1 MSSSQFNRIRL
12 QHVRCL
18 LATAQYGNMR
28 AAAEVLAITQPAVSK
43 IIKELEEIVGKP
55 LVLRQRH
62 GVALTPAGEAFAQ
75 RARQGMQALEAA
87 LGQAQD
93 PEGDTIELG
102 VLPSLAVELPQLLL
116 QAWRARGG
124 GGMARMETGIN
135 PELLDRLRRGELDAV
150 VGRLAEPDHLLELR
164 FEPLWTEPLVV
175 AMRPDHPLARAE
187 WAAWQHLDFPVVLPL
202 PGTSIHQAADS
213 FLAQVRPGERHE
225 RVETLIYPLG
235 RNMALRDDALWF
247 ASLSTV
253 KQDIEQGVLAARR
266 LPGAA
271 TEAIGLFTRAL
282 PEAQQRPLVG
292 ELAETVRSVAAGWR
306 TACEHLARDPV

>member
-1 MSSSQFNRIRL
+1 MTSPQLNRIRL
-12 QHVRCL
+12 QHIRCL
-18 LATAQYGNMR
+18 LATAQHGNMR
-28 AAAEVLAITQPAVSK
+28 AAAEFLSITQPAVSK

-62 GVALTPAGEAFAQ
+62 GVALTPAGAAFAQ
-75 RARQGMQALEAA
+75 RARQGMLALEAA

-102 VLPSLAVELPQLLL
+102 MLPSLAVELPQLLL
-116 QAWRARGG
+116 QEWRARGC

-150 VGRLAEPDHLLELR
+150 LGRLAEPDHLLELR

-175 AMRPDHPLARAE
+175 AMRPGHPLAQAE
-187 WAAWQHLDFPVVLPL
+187 WQAWQHLDHPVVLPM

-213 FLAQVRPGERHE
+213 FLAQIRPGEGHE

-253 KQDIEQGVLAARR
+253 KQDVEQGALVARR

-282 PEAQQRPLVG
+282 PEAQQRPLAG
-292 ELAETVRSVAAGWR
+292 QLAEAVRAVAARWR
-306 TACEHLARDPV
+306 IACEQLTREPV